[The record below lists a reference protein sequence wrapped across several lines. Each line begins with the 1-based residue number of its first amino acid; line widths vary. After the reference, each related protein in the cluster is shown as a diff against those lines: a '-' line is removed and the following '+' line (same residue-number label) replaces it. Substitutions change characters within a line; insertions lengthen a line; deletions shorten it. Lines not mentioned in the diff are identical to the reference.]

1 MDLDALIA
9 AAREAR
15 RIRDEVREAAEP
27 HPYDSEPL
35 LTAQLA
41 YMAALDAARRRL
53 WEEIQ
58 R

>member
-15 RIRDEVREAAEP
+15 RIRDEVREAAGP

-35 LTAQLA
+35 LTAQLV